1 MKHLVITDFI
11 CKESDVYFS
20 SGSFFESNNFDRVKA
35 LEKQGFI
42 IANEKTAT
50 LEVKETKT
58 KQPVKKVSEKV
69 VRKNKESVKD
79 KS

>member
-11 CKESDVYFS
+11 CKESDVYFA

-42 IANEKTAT
+42 IANEKVAT

>member
-11 CKESDVYFS
+11 CKESDEYFS

-42 IANEKTAT
+42 IANEKPST
-50 LEVKETKT
+50 LEVKETK
-58 KQPVKKVSEKV
+58 QPIEKAGAKV
-69 VRKNKESVKD
+69 VRKNKKSVKD

>member
-42 IANEKTAT
+42 IANEKTST
-50 LEVKETKT
+50 LEVKETK
-58 KQPVKKVSEKV
+58 QPIEKAGAKV
-69 VRKNKESVKD
+69 VRKNKKSVKD